1 MLPAVP
7 FRLSSGSRGLVHAAL
22 IAACA
27 MSFTSAALAA
37 SAGKKTPLLT
47 REELR
52 ACMARQ
58 TKLHQDRDGLVQV
71 KSSLDAEKE
80 SIVQSGAVLK
90 DQLAALDRT
99 NAELVAKYVDANNAR
114 EKRIDAFESSS
125 KDYNAKLESLELAL
139 TAYKTD
145 CENRRFDE
153 KDETAIKKGK

>member
-1 MLPAVP
+1 MSTAVSY
-7 FRLSSGSRGLVHAAL
+7 RTRGLVHAAL

-27 MSFTSAALAA
+27 VSFTSAALAA
-37 SAGKKTPLLT
+37 TASKKTPLLT

-52 ACMARQ
+52 ACMGRQ

-71 KSSLDAEKE
+71 KSSLDAEKDA
-80 SIVQSGAVLK
+80 IVQTGAALK

-99 NAELVAKYVDANNAR
+99 NAEQVAKYVEANNAR
-114 EKRIDAFESSS
+114 EKRIDAYEQSS
-125 KDYNAKLESLELAL
+125 KDYNAKLESLEAAN

-153 KDETAIKKGK
+153 KDEIAIKKGK

>member
-1 MLPAVP
+1 MSTAVSS
-7 FRLSSGSRGLVHAAL
+7 RLSGLVHAAL

-27 MSFTSAALAA
+27 VSLSPASIAATA
-37 SAGKKTPLLT
+37 SKKTPLLT

-71 KSSLDAEKE
+71 KSSLDAEKDA
-80 SIVQSGAVLK
+80 IVQNGAALK

-99 NAELVAKYVDANNAR
+99 NAEQVAKYVEANNAR
-114 EKRIDAFESSS
+114 EKRIDAYEQSS
-125 KDYNAKLESLELAL
+125 KDYNGKLESLEAAN

-153 KDETAIKKGK
+153 KDEIAIKKGK